1 MKIFLTLIFFA
12 TFIAIHAAPQSV
24 SDGTSDFVTEDDV
37 AIRRIADQVR
47 TVEKMADDNQ
57 FASAIL
63 KSIDQECMLSKY
75 KKHNLLHELLTEE
88 AFELSNIDEKPLDPL
103 LVFANIALTCS
114 NKLNAVLGFIFDNMF
129 SYSGLIEAFRED
141 EPFKEI
147 FDEFVC
153 FNNYAVHMD
162 FLDPSVYNNLNYKL
176 INETVQAE
184 CNETVIETRT
194 TVVETLGF
202 FSEFV
207 LTDQRKCIENEL
219 ATAAEKFFLKYIL
232 LIPLGLNDDQKK
244 QAKVNFIDDAL
255 DGLEK
260 LLVCN
265 IKTDEVENPKENE
278 ISGSQFK

>member
-1 MKIFLTLIFFA
+1 MKLFLTTIFCA
-12 TFIAIHAAPQSV
+12 TVIAIQAAPQSV
-24 SDGTSDFVTEDDV
+24 SDGTSNFITQDDV
-37 AIRRIADQVR
+37 AIKLIAEQVR

-57 FASAIL
+57 FASAVL
-63 KSIDQECMLSKY
+63 KSIDQKCMLSKY
-75 KKHNLLHELLTEE
+75 KMHNLLNEMLTEE
-88 AFELSNIDEKPLDPL
+88 ALDLENIDEKPLDPL

-114 NKLNAVLGFIFDNMF
+114 NKLNAVLGFIFDNVF
-129 SYSGLIEAFRED
+129 SYSGLIEAFREV

-153 FNNYAVHMD
+153 YNNYAVHKD
-162 FLDPSVYNNLNYKL
+162 LLDPSVYTNLNYNL

-184 CNETVIETRT
+184 CNETVLETRM

-232 LIPLGLNDDQKK
+232 LVPLGLSDDQKK
-244 QAKVNFIDDAL
+244 QEKVNFINDAL

-265 IKTDEVENPKENE
+265 IKTVEVENPKENE
-278 ISGSQFK
+278 ISGRPFK